1 MGLFDRC
8 RVLATATLESASA
21 STDDG
26 VFPDRGRMVPELH
39 ALFNDSNEKPG
50 CKEGEVWRPALDFGR
65 MVF

>member
-1 MGLFDRC
+1 
-8 RVLATATLESASA
+8 
-21 STDDG
+21 
-26 VFPDRGRMVPELH
+26 MVPELH